1 MRVYALLLGIL
12 LTTGYGYAAQI
23 AVSSLGAGR
32 QPATEP
38 ATVVPATNSLD
49 GVWYGGVLDP
59 VTVESRSG
67 GGRGR
72 ERILGPLAQRDHSRG
87 GIVLRRARDRFRV
100 ARGPPNGAR
109 EGDEPSGS
117 SAQPAQRV
125 QSGRRRPG
133 SLHWGDVDL
142 PLQARR
148 QT

>member
-59 VTVESRSG
+59 VTVESLSG
-67 GGRGR
+67 GARVSASQGKVLSRPTVRCSEVHPTRFRAVSCTVRG
-72 ERILGPLAQRDHSRG
+72 E
-87 GIVLRRARDRFRV
+87 RRAVRCHR
-100 ARGPPNGAR
+100 PHESPT
-109 EGDEPSGS
+109 
-117 SAQPAQRV
+117 
-125 QSGRRRPG
+125 RR
-133 SLHWGDVDL
+133 STYVL
-142 PLQARR
+142 PV
-148 QT
+148 

>member
-59 VTVESRSG
+59 VTVESRCG
-67 GGRGR
+67 GVRGFASQ
-72 ERILGPLAQRDHSRG
+72 GK
-87 GIVLRRARDRFRV
+87 VLRRSTVRCSKEQPNKFRAV
-100 ARGPPNGAR
+100 SWTIEGGAA
-109 EGDEPSGS
+109 PSG
-117 SAQPAQRV
+117 AI
-125 QSGRRRPG
+125 
-133 SLHWGDVDL
+133 
-142 PLQARR
+142 ARSHH
-148 QT
+148 